1 VEFGVLGPVVVRRDG
16 AELPLGGP
24 KPRALLAVLLLHAN
38 QPVSRDALIDALW
51 GERAP
56 ATAKHTLDNYVSRL
70 RTTIGRD
77 RLVTA
82 RPGYMLRVGPGE
94 LDLERFEHLEGQGR
108 RELASGAFDRASE
121 TLRAALL
128 LWRGSALADL
138 LYETSLGSEAARLE
152 ELRLNVVEERI
163 EVDLALGQSSELVP
177 ELEKLLREHPLRER
191 LVYQLMLAL
200 YRAGRQ
206 AAALDAYRAARR
218 RLAEELGLEPGP
230 QLQQLERQILDH
242 DAKLNAPAEGARLR
256 EVRRWR
262 LPRRRVALAL
272 FASVAAAAAVLA
284 GVLVGTGGSAARRET
299 TATNQLVL
307 LRARDGRIATSIAQ
321 TSTPA
326 ALASGGRSLWVSDPN
341 ENAVL
346 RIDPSGQVTERVP
359 LTVQPGD
366 VAVGAGAVWVAAT
379 AGDTIT
385 RIDPST
391 DAITQTIPLGAAP
404 AGICFCEGA
413 LWVADPS
420 DRALLE
426 INPGSGRVSRTITLS
441 ASQPTSLVAGDGA
454 LWVVSYDT
462 GTVTEV
468 DPRSG
473 TPLNVVP
480 VGQGPASPTFG
491 GGSVWVANRLD
502 GTLTQI
508 AAGSATVVRTIPAG
522 GSPSALIFAGGL
534 LWVAD
539 EFSGTVLRIDPASGA
554 VPKRVLVGGAP
565 VSLVATPAG
574 VWVGTGPSGEHR
586 GGTLVLLDTL
596 RFRSIDPQ
604 VDYETTPPGFLGLV
618 NDTLVAYDHTAGTD
632 GFQLVP
638 DLALRLPQPM
648 DDGRTYVFELRPGLH
663 YSNGRPVRASDFA
676 RSMIRLFRV
685 GSPGTSFF
693 SVVVGGPACVSRPMA
708 CRLTGGVVAD
718 NATRTVTFHLIAPD
732 PDFLFKLALG
742 FVVPIPPGTP
752 MHEVRSRPIPGTG
765 PYEFVQ
771 VGARQ
776 FTFVRNPRFVEWSH
790 AAQPNGNPDRIVWR
804 FGLTPDAE
812 IRAVAAG
819 HGDWTGDFPSN
830 LSPII
835 RRYPTELHS
844 NVFPGG
850 YFVQIDTRHRPF
862 DDARVR
868 RALNYAVDRSV
879 IVRLSGGSVANAP
892 LCQVIPPGLP
902 GYRRYCPYT
911 LGPRADGRWTAPDL
925 ARAVALVAAS
935 GTRGERVTVWTVSD
949 TGSPEPAAPYLADVL
964 KRLGYRADVRVITS
978 EELAKLSPNASS
990 QMQLHLVS
998 FGPDYPSAAE
1008 IYSLF
1013 LSCNGQFA
1021 HHQFCDQRLD
1031 RTAEQAEALR
1041 LSDPRRSAEMWASID
1056 HTLVDR
1062 AVWVPLITQR
1072 VLDFVSPRL
1081 RNYEFSPVYHFL
1093 PAQAWLR

>member
-16 AELPLGGP
+16 AELALGGP

-38 QPVSRDALIDALW
+38 QPVTRDALIDALW

-70 RTTIGRD
+70 RTIIGRD
-77 RLVTA
+77 RLVTV
-82 RPGYMLRVGPGE
+82 RPGYMLRVEPGE

-121 TLRAALL
+121 TLGTALS

-138 LYETSLGSEAARLE
+138 LYETSFCSEAARLE

-163 EVDLALGQSSELVP
+163 EADLALGQSSELVP

-200 YRAGRQ
+200 YRSGRQ
-206 AAALDAYRAARR
+206 AAALDTYRASRR
-218 RLAEELGLEPGP
+218 RLAEELGMEPGP

-242 DAKLNAPAEGARLR
+242 DATLNAPAEGARLR
-256 EVRRWR
+256 EVGRVRI
-262 LPRRRVALAL
+262 PRRRVALAL
-272 FASVAAAAAVLA
+272 FASVVAAAAVAA
-284 GVLVGTGGSAARRET
+284 GVLVGTGGSAARRG
-299 TATNQLVL
+299 TAGTNQLVL
-307 LRARDGRIATSIAQ
+307 LRARDGRIATSVAQ

-326 ALASGGRSLWVSDPN
+326 ALANRGWSLWVSNPD

-346 RIDPSGQVTERVP
+346 AVDPSGRVTERVP
-359 LTVQPGD
+359 LPVQPGD

-391 DAITQTIPLGAAP
+391 DAITQTIQLGAAP
-404 AGICFCEGA
+404 AGICFCQGA

-426 INPGSGRVSRTITLS
+426 ISPGSGRIRRSITL
-441 ASQPTSLVAGDGA
+441 AEDPTSLVAGDGA

-473 TPLNVVP
+473 TPVNVVP

-502 GTLTQI
+502 GTVTQI
-508 AAGSATVVRTIPAG
+508 AAGTATVVRTIPAG
-522 GSPSALIFAGGL
+522 GSPSALAFAGGA

-539 EFSGTVLRIDPASGA
+539 EFSDTVMRINPTSGA
-554 VPKRVLVGGAP
+554 VPKRVHVGGAP
-565 VSLVATPAG
+565 VSLVGTPSG
-574 VWVGTGPSGEHR
+574 VWVGTGPSGDLHH

-648 DDGRTYVFELRPGLH
+648 DDGRTYVFELRPRLR
-663 YSNGRPVRASDFA
+663 YSDGRPVRASDFA
-676 RSMIRLFRV
+676 RSMTRLFRV
-685 GSPGTSFF
+685 GSPGSSFF
-693 SVVVGGPACVSRPMA
+693 SVVVGGPACVSRPAA
-708 CRLTGGVVAD
+708 CHLTRGVVAD
-718 NATRTVTFHLIAPD
+718 DGTRTVTFHLIAPD

-765 PYEFVQ
+765 PYEFAQ
-771 VGARQ
+771 VGAKQ

-790 AAQPNGNPDRIVWR
+790 AAQPNGNPDRIIWR

-812 IRAVAAG
+812 IQAVAAG

-862 DDARVR
+862 DDVRVR

-879 IVRLSGGSVANAP
+879 IVRLSGGSVASAP

-911 LGPRADGRWTAPDL
+911 LGSRADGRWTAPDL
-925 ARAVALVAAS
+925 ALAVALVKAS
-935 GTRGERVTVWTVSD
+935 GTRGERVTVWSVSD
-949 TGSPEPAAPYLADVL
+949 TGSPEPAAPYLAGVL
-964 KRLGYRADVRVITS
+964 KRLGYRAAVRMLTS
-978 EELAKLSPNASS
+978 EQLAKLSANASS
-990 QMQLHLVS
+990 RMQLHLVG

-1013 LSCNGQFA
+1013 LSCHGQWA
-1021 HHQFCDQRLD
+1021 YHQFCDQRLD

-1041 LSDPRRSAEMWASID
+1041 LPDPRRSAKMWASID
-1056 HTLVDR
+1056 RTLVDR

-1072 VLDFVSPRL
+1072 ILDFVSPRL